1 MTTNQRAEAEG
12 ARAAAAARAASG
24 AAAASE
30 AAQDPSADCDTRAV
44 RRMAALRFPADKD
57 YLALARTTAMHIAG
71 LLDLPLGRVTDLRLA
86 VDEACTAFLTAGR
99 ATAADVLDL
108 RYDLLPEALR
118 VSVRGPVPARW
129 PETVDE
135 LGWTMLRALVAEVRT
150 EIDDGIGTLI
160 LMAELPA
167 PSVRGV
173 R

>member
-1 MTTNQRAEAEG
+1 MTTNQRAGAEG
-12 ARAAAAARAASG
+12 AQAAAG
-24 AAAASE
+24 G
-30 AAQDPSADCDTRAV
+30 DPSAGPGSRAV
-44 RRMAALRFPADKD
+44 WRMAALRFPADKD
-57 YLALARTTAMHIAG
+57 YLALARTSAMHIAG

-108 RYDLLPEALR
+108 RYDLLPGQALR

-150 EIDDGIGTLI
+150 EIEAGIGTLI
-160 LMAELPA
+160 LLAELPA
-167 PSVRGV
+167 PPVRGV
-173 R
+173 RQGRRP